1 MEWRERVVERQF
13 RHLVRLNMTSAAAP
27 GQRRCEV
34 GTIAMIVR
42 GQQKN
47 IGALVVVVAG
57 HGFASIEEFGTGPRM
72 CWAVES
78 LGGEL
83 EVHGATVWSRV
94 VADDALQPMGTMPI
108 GEIGAVF
115 EQHTEALRCKTK
127 AGMERLIQTH
137 FASPDDVGLVGA
149 KRQLR
154 ERLQW
159 LTATVTTRQVLL
171 DAGFVPDGNGGECLN
186 YTFPDQLGRRCLLS
200 ACPDLVG
207 DLRLFGSCHT
217 VRTATQVNA
226 LLRAE
231 MIRGAVYVRLASIWR
246 EVFDKTVPLPV
257 EWAPATAYG
266 AVNRTTVLANPG
278 MPKVVLDAQFFRLIL
293 NRLRH
298 NFGVDS
304 TDRVVISMVP
314 GQLEFRVG
322 REAFH
327 CPARGSWPLPSSVS
341 LADLLAVVPARIPRL
356 LRIEASGNSV
366 SLCSTVIPAVWP

>member
-1 MEWRERVVERQF
+1 
-13 RHLVRLNMTSAAAP
+13 MTSAAAP

-42 GQQKN
+42 GQQQN

-57 HGFASIEEFGTGPRM
+57 HGFASIEEFGPGPRL

-83 EVHGATVWSRV
+83 AADNATVWSRV
-94 VADDALQPMGTMPI
+94 VPDDALQPVGTMPI
-108 GEIGAVF
+108 GDIGAVF
-115 EQHTEALRCKTK
+115 EQHTAALRCKTK
-127 AGMERLIQTH
+127 ADMERLIQTH

-149 KRQLR
+149 KRLLR
-154 ERLQW
+154 ERLRW
-159 LTATVTTRQVLL
+159 LTASVTARQVLL

-186 YTFPDQLGRRCLLS
+186 YAFPDQLGRRCLLS

-207 DLRLFGSCHT
+207 DWGLFGSFHT

-257 EWAPATAYG
+257 EWEHATFYE
-266 AVNRTTVLANPG
+266 AVKRTTAMANPG
-278 MPKVVLDAQFFRLIL
+278 APSVVVDTQFFRLIV
-293 NRLRH
+293 NRLRDSY
-298 NFGVDS
+298 GVEPAEP
-304 TDRVVISMVP
+304 VVISLVP
-314 GQLEFRVG
+314 GQLELRVG
-322 REAFH
+322 SDAFQ
-327 CPARGSWPLPSSVS
+327 CPARGTWPLPSLVS
-341 LADLLAVVPARIPRL
+341 LADLLAAVPARMPRL
-356 LRIEASGNSV
+356 LTIEAYGNSV
-366 SLCSTVIPAVWP
+366 LLGSTSIPAAWPEEQR

>member
-1 MEWRERVVERQF
+1 
-13 RHLVRLNMTSAAAP
+13 
-27 GQRRCEV
+27 
-34 GTIAMIVR
+34 
-42 GQQKN
+42 
-47 IGALVVVVAG
+47 
-57 HGFASIEEFGTGPRM
+57 M

-115 EQHTEALRCKTK
+115 EQHTEALHCKTK

-149 KRQLR
+149 KRLLR
-154 ERLQW
+154 ERLKW

-171 DAGFVPDGNGGECLN
+171 DAGFVPDGNGGECLT
-186 YTFPDQLGRRCLLS
+186 YTFPDQLGRRSLLS

-207 DLRLFGSCHT
+207 DWGLFGSFHT

-246 EVFDKTVPLPV
+246 EDFDKTVPLPV
-257 EWAPATAYG
+257 EWEHATFYEAIK
-266 AVNRTTVLANPG
+266 RTTAMANPG
-278 MPKVVLDAQFFRLIL
+278 TPSVVVDTQFFRLIV
-293 NRLRH
+293 NRLRE
-298 NFGVDS
+298 NYGVDS
-304 TDRVVISMVP
+304 TEQIVISSVP
-314 GQLEFRVG
+314 GQLELRIG
-322 REAFH
+322 CEAFH
-327 CPARGSWPLPSSVS
+327 CPARGIWPLPCSVS
-341 LADLLAVVPARIPRL
+341 LADLLAAVPARLPRFL
-356 LRIEASGNSV
+356 TIEAAGNSV
-366 SLCSTVIPAVWP
+366 LLGSTSIPAALPNEQW